1 MKLLLARL
9 QKRRLAVP
17 LASVERVL
25 LRPRLETLPDLPTWL
40 AGFLQLSDGSLPVL
54 DVAALF
60 EGERCSWDLYN
71 QIVITRDEGRQALL
85 FSSVD
90 GLLEVEPE
98 DFRPLQSEDSFQ
110 GVAAALVQ
118 RSQEWVPIIVP
129 RLLLIDQERR
139 KLEHWNRVL
148 EDRRSRI

>member
-1 MKLLLARL
+1 MKLLVARMK
-9 QKRRLAVP
+9 KRRLALP

-25 LRPRLETLPDLPTWL
+25 LRPRLETLPDLPAWL
-40 AGFLQLSDGSLPVL
+40 AGFLQLAQSSMPVL

-60 EGERCSWDLYN
+60 EGEPCAWDLYN
-71 QIVITRDEGRQALL
+71 PIVVTQDEGRLALL
-85 FSSVD
+85 FSAVD
-90 GLLEVEPE
+90 GLMEAAPE
-98 DFRPLQSEDSFQ
+98 EFRPLQSQDSFQ

-139 KLEHWNRVL
+139 KLEHWGQVMKARQERL
-148 EDRRSRI
+148 